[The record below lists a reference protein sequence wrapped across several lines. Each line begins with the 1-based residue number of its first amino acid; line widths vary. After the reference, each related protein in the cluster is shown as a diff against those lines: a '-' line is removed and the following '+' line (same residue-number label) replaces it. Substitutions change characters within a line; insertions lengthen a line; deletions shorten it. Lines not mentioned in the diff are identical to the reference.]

1 MDQEIDYT
9 NVFDRKH
16 GFDERGL
23 TRDTQ
28 DGKGLNEQAIRIGFL
43 DRDK

>member
-16 GFDERGL
+16 GFDGRGL
-23 TRDTQ
+23 RDTQ